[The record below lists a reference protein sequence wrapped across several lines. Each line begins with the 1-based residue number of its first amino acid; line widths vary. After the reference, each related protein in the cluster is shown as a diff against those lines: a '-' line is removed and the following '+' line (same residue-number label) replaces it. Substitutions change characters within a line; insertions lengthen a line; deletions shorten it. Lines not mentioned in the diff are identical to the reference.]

1 MHRANAAA
9 RVLSDAAAKSGSR
22 TRRTYHMH
30 NTVTRTRTPISPHSS
45 HSLAQIIQH
54 VHGRVKRC
62 VLT

>member
-30 NTVTRTRTPISPHSS
+30 NTVTRTRTPISLHSS
-45 HSLAQIIQH
+45 HSLAQIQD